1 MRETYKETLGK
12 VIRRRHAACD
22 QNSSPDL
29 LAKYVRKQD
38 IKVNLLL
45 FSECYFYQ

>member
-29 LAKYVRKQD
+29 LAKYVGART
-38 IKVNLLL
+38 
-45 FSECYFYQ
+45 